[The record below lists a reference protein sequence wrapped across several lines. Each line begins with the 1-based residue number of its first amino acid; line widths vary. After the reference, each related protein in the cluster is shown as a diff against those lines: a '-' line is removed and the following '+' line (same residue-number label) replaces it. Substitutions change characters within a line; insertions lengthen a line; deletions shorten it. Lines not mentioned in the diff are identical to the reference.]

1 MADIARSLAYLRR
14 NPTLTA
20 GLVLLSG
27 LVLGTLGGSLL
38 IDVSTAYPMSARPA
52 KPPSADL
59 PFGSDTAGRDLLA
72 VIVIGTGQT
81 MKIGLIGGG
90 VGVLIGAL
98 LGLVAGYFRGWVDA
112 VISTVVDVA
121 LTIPPLLVLIA
132 IAASLKGGM
141 TVNSMAF
148 IIALMTWREPARQ
161 IRAQVL
167 TLREKPYVLTARLS
181 GQSELEI
188 VFREILPNL
197 IPYLAANF
205 VIATGTAILSAVGL
219 EAIGLGANNAV
230 TLGSTIYWM
239 MTESAFLR
247 GMWWWVL
254 EPVTVLILLFIA
266 IYMISLGMD
275 EWANPRLRK
284 RGTSQ

>member
-1 MADIARSLAYLRR
+1 MTDSKHSLAYLRR
-14 NPTLTA
+14 NPTLTV

-27 LVLGTLGGSLL
+27 LVLGTLGGSIL
-38 IDVSTAYPMSARPA
+38 IDTSAAYPMSARPA
-52 KPPSADL
+52 RPPSADL

-72 VIVIGTGQT
+72 VMILGTGQT

-112 VISTVVDVA
+112 VISTAVDVA

-132 IAASLKGGM
+132 VAASLKGGM

-230 TLGSTIYWM
+230 TLGSAIYWM

-254 EPVTVLILLFIA
+254 EPISVLILLFIA

-284 RGTSQ
+284 RGTSR